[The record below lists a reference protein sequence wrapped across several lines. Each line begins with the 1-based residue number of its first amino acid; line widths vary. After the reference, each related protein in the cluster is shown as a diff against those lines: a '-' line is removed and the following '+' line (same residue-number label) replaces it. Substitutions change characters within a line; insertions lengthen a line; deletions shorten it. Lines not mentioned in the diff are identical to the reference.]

1 MRVRYWVFI
10 AAAMLALGLTG
21 CSTARV
27 SRGTANTPVPTKT
40 LRPTFTATVPKPTLT
55 PNPADAAAGQPA
67 SVEQAPATNATPAPE
82 APTATT
88 EPPTIEPSPTA
99 EPAAF
104 TVNSASLNVRSGP
117 STAFGIIGRLS
128 NGQSF
133 PITGKNN
140 DESWWQFDYN
150 GRTGWVAGSNVS
162 VRGSDTV
169 EVAQNIPAAPTAAPR
184 PTARPAAAVPA
195 PPQPQPQPQPS
206 VKYSLTK
213 SELRPNTNPIVSVWC
228 FVLNQGGNGVLGGT
242 MRVLQGGTTV
252 KEQPFNA
259 VMARGDPGY
268 SSEYL
273 YSDGCKVELPA
284 ADGAYSAY
292 LIEGGAQVSDV
303 YNFTVSG
310 ETNRI
315 TIVEW
320 KQR

>member
-1 MRVRYWVFI
+1 MRVRFWVLI
-10 AAAMLALGLTG
+10 AAAVLAIGLAG
-21 CSTARV
+21 CSPSRV
-27 SRGTANTPVPTKT
+27 SRGLANTPVPTKT

-55 PNPADAAAGQPA
+55 PSPAADQPAVIDQVAAAPA
-67 SVEQAPATNATPAPE
+67 ATE
-82 APTATT
+82 APTATP
-88 EPPTIEPSPTA
+88 EPPTPEPSPTA

-104 TVNSASLNVRSGP
+104 TVTSATLNVRGGP
-117 STAFGIIGRLS
+117 GTAFAVLGRLS

-140 DESWWQFDYN
+140 DGSWWQFDYN

-162 VRGSDTV
+162 VRGADTV
-169 EVAQNIPAAPTAAPR
+169 QIAQNIPAPPTAAPR
-184 PTARPAAAVPA
+184 PTARPAARPA
-195 PPQPQPQPQPS
+195 APAQPQPAPQPQVT
-206 VKYSLTK
+206 VKFGLTK
-213 SELRPNTNPIVSVWC
+213 SELRPNSNPIVSVWC
-228 FVLNQGGNGVLGGT
+228 FVLNPAGNGVLPGT
-242 MRVLQGGTTV
+242 IRVLQGGATV

-273 YSDGCKVELPA
+273 YNDGCKVELPA
-284 ADGAYSAY
+284 ANGTYSAY
-292 LIEGGAQVSDV
+292 LIEGGNQVFEV

-315 TIVEW
+315 AIIEW